1 MTTRWRS
8 VAVAAAAVGLV
19 VAPVGTGAGAVYAWD
34 AAAAYTQTTTAPA
47 AAPTPTP
54 ATEPTPTPAPTSAS
68 DEFAQLTPA
77 VARQLDDSIRKVL
90 AEAKIPGVIVAVSAP
105 GKGEYVRSFGIADK
119 ATGAPMTPNLNMRIG
134 SVTKTFTVTALLE
147 LVDDGKVG
155 LDDPIAKY
163 VDGVP
168 NGDRITL
175 RELAGMRSGL
185 FNYSAD
191 EGFYKAFTS
200 NPDRPFTPQE
210 LLDYSFKHPVLFEP
224 NAKFYYCNTNLIL
237 LGLVVEKVSGTPLDR
252 FIDREVVEPA
262 GLKHTLFPTGPEFP
276 EPHAQGYTN
285 QTASGKV
292 ENSTDWNPSW
302 GWAAGAM
309 ISDLSD
315 LRSWAKTLATGTLL
329 TPATQAQRLDVVD
342 AIPGAGYGL
351 GIFNVQGWIGHNGS
365 LPGYGSLVLYLPEA
379 EATLVVLLNT
389 DISYENQEPSTL
401 FGEAITKIVTPDRVY
416 SLPAQPPS

>member
-1 MTTRWRS
+1 MSTRWRS
-8 VAVAAAAVGLV
+8 AAVALAAVGLV
-19 VAPVGTGAGAVYAWD
+19 VGPVGAGAGAVHAGV
-34 AAAAYTQTTTAPA
+34 AAASAVTVPA
-47 AAPTPTP
+47 ATVPAPTPTP
-54 ATEPTPTPAPTSAS
+54 AS
-68 DEFAQLTPA
+68 DGFAQLTPA
-77 VARQLDDSIRKVL
+77 VTRQLDAAIKKVL

-105 GKGEYVRSFGIADK
+105 GKGDYVRSFGIADK

-147 LVDDGKVG
+147 LVDEGKVG
-155 LDDPIAKY
+155 LDDPIGKY

-210 LLDYSFKHPVLFEP
+210 LLGYSFKHPVLFEP

-237 LGLVVEKVSGTPLDR
+237 LGLVVEKVSGVPLDR
-252 FIDREVVEPA
+252 FIGQKVVVPA
-262 GLKHTLFPTGPEFP
+262 GLKHTVFPTGPEFP
-276 EPHAQGYTN
+276 SPHAHGYTN

-292 ENSTDWNPSW
+292 EDATDWNPSW

-309 ISDLSD
+309 ISDLPD
-315 LRSWAKTLATGTLL
+315 MRSWAKTLATGTLL

-342 AIPGAGYGL
+342 ALPGTGYGL

-379 EATLVVLLNT
+379 KATLVVLLNT
-389 DISYENQEPSTL
+389 DIGYAGQEPSTL
-401 FGEAITKIVTPDRVY
+401 VGEAITKIVTPDRVY
-416 SLPAQPPS
+416 TLPAQPAS

>member
-1 MTTRWRS
+1 MTTRRRS
-8 VAVAAAAVGLV
+8 AAVAVAAAVLV
-19 VAPVGTGAGAVYAWD
+19 AGSVGTGAGAVYARD
-34 AAAAYTQTTTAPA
+34 AAAPA
-47 AAPTPTP
+47 APVPAATVPAPTPQP
-54 ATEPTPTPAPTSAS
+54 AS
-68 DEFAQLTPA
+68 DGFAQLTPA
-77 VARQLDDSIRKVL
+77 VTRRLDAAIKNVL

-105 GKGEYVRSFGIADK
+105 GKGDYVRSFGIADK

-147 LVDDGKVG
+147 LVDQGKVG
-155 LDDPIAKY
+155 LDDPIGKY
-163 VDGVP
+163 IAGVP

-191 EGFYKAFTS
+191 EDFYKAFTS

-210 LLDYSFKHPVLFEP
+210 LLAYSFRHPVLFEP

-237 LGLVVEKVSGTPLDR
+237 LGLVVEKVSGVPLDR
-252 FIDREVVEPA
+252 FIDREVVVPA
-262 GLKHTLFPTGPEFP
+262 GLKHTVFPTGPEFP
-276 EPHAQGYTN
+276 SPHAHGYTN

-292 ENSTDWNPSW
+292 EDATDWNPSW

-309 ISDLSD
+309 ISDLPD
-315 LRSWAKTLATGTLL
+315 MRSWAKTLATGTLL

-342 AIPGAGYGL
+342 ALPGTGYGL

-365 LPGYGSLVLYLPEA
+365 LPGYGSLVLYLPESK
-379 EATLVVLLNT
+379 ATLVVLVNT
-389 DISYENQEPSTL
+389 DIGYQGQEPSTL
-401 FGEAITKIVTPDRVY
+401 FGEAITKIVTPGRIY
-416 SLPAQPPS
+416 TLPAQPAS

>member
-8 VAVAAAAVGLV
+8 AAVALAAVGLLV
-19 VAPVGTGAGAVYAWD
+19 GPVGAGSGAVHAGD
-34 AAAAYTQTTTAPA
+34 AAASAVPGPA
-47 AAPTPTP
+47 ATVPAPTPTP
-54 ATEPTPTPAPTSAS
+54 AS
-68 DEFAQLTPA
+68 DGFAQLTPA
-77 VARQLDDSIRKVL
+77 VTRQLDAAIKEVL

-105 GKGEYVRSFGIADK
+105 GKGDYVRSFGIADK

-147 LVDDGKVG
+147 LVDEGKVG
-155 LDDPIAKY
+155 LDDPIGKY
-163 VDGVP
+163 IDGVP

-191 EGFYKAFTS
+191 EDFYKAFTA
-200 NPDRPFTPQE
+200 NPDRHFTPQE
-210 LLDYSFKHPVLFEP
+210 LLGYSFKHPVLFEP

-237 LGLVVEKVSGTPLDR
+237 LGLVVEKVSGVPLDR
-252 FIDREVVEPA
+252 FIDREVVAPA
-262 GLKHTLFPTGPEFP
+262 GLKHTVFPTGPEFP
-276 EPHAQGYTN
+276 SPHAHGYTD

-292 ENSTDWNPSW
+292 EDATDWNPSW

-309 ISDLSD
+309 ISDLPD
-315 LRSWAKTLATGTLL
+315 MRSWAKTLATGTLL

-342 AIPGAGYGL
+342 ALPGTGYGL

-365 LPGYGSLVLYLPEA
+365 LPGYGSLVLYLPESK
-379 EATLVVLLNT
+379 ATLVVLLNT
-389 DISYENQEPSTL
+389 DIGYQGQEPSTL
-401 FGEAITKIVTPDRVY
+401 VGEAITKIVTPDRVY
-416 SLPAQPPS
+416 TLPAQPAS

>member
-8 VAVAAAAVGLV
+8 AAVAVAAVGLV
-19 VAPVGTGAGAVYAWD
+19 AGPVGAGAGASVGTVYAGG
-34 AAAAYTQTTTAPA
+34 AVASAAPA
-47 AAPTPTP
+47 PPAPPVPAATVPAPTPTP
-54 ATEPTPTPAPTSAS
+54 AS
-68 DEFAQLTPA
+68 DGFAQLTPA
-77 VARQLDDSIRKVL
+77 VTRQLDAAIKKVL

-105 GKGEYVRSFGIADK
+105 GKGDYVRSFGIADK

-147 LVDDGKVG
+147 LVDEGKVG
-155 LDDPIAKY
+155 LDDPIGKY
-163 VDGVP
+163 IDGVP

-191 EGFYKAFTS
+191 EDFYKALTS

-210 LLDYSFKHPVLFEP
+210 LLGYSFKHPVLFEP

-237 LGLVVEKVSGTPLDR
+237 LGLVVEKVSGVPLDR
-252 FIDREVVEPA
+252 FIDQKVVAPA
-262 GLKHTLFPTGPEFP
+262 GLKHTVFPTGPEFP
-276 EPHAQGYTN
+276 TPHAHGYTN

-292 ENSTDWNPSW
+292 EDATDWNPSW

-309 ISDLSD
+309 ISDLPD
-315 LRSWAKTLATGTLL
+315 MRSWAKTLATGTLL

-342 AIPGAGYGL
+342 ALPGTGYGL

-379 EATLVVLLNT
+379 KATLVVLLNT
-389 DISYENQEPSTL
+389 DIGYQGQEPSTL

-416 SLPAQPPS
+416 TLPAQPAS

>member
-8 VAVAAAAVGLV
+8 AAVALAAVGLV
-19 VAPVGTGAGAVYAWD
+19 VGPVGAGSGAVHAGD
-34 AAAAYTQTTTAPA
+34 AAASAVPGPA
-47 AAPTPTP
+47 ATVPAPTPTP
-54 ATEPTPTPAPTSAS
+54 AS
-68 DEFAQLTPA
+68 DGFAQLTPA
-77 VARQLDDSIRKVL
+77 VTRQLDAAIKKVL

-105 GKGEYVRSFGIADK
+105 GKGDYVRSFGIADK

-147 LVDDGKVG
+147 LVDEGKVG
-155 LDDPIAKY
+155 LDDPIGKY

-191 EGFYKAFTS
+191 EDFYKALTA

-210 LLDYSFKHPVLFEP
+210 LLGYSFKHPVLFEP

-237 LGLVVEKVSGTPLDR
+237 LGLVVEKVSGVPLDR
-252 FIDREVVEPA
+252 FIDREVVAPA
-262 GLKHTLFPTGPEFP
+262 GLKHTVFPTGPEFP
-276 EPHAQGYTN
+276 SPHAHGYTD

-292 ENSTDWNPSW
+292 EDATDWNPSW

-309 ISDLSD
+309 ISDLPD
-315 LRSWAKTLATGTLL
+315 MRSWAKTLATGTLL

-342 AIPGAGYGL
+342 ALPGTGYGL

-365 LPGYGSLVLYLPEA
+365 LPGYGSLVLYLPESK
-379 EATLVVLLNT
+379 ATLVVLLNT
-389 DISYENQEPSTL
+389 DIGYQGQEPSTL
-401 FGEAITKIVTPDRVY
+401 VGEAITKIVTPDRVY
-416 SLPAQPPS
+416 TLPAQPAS